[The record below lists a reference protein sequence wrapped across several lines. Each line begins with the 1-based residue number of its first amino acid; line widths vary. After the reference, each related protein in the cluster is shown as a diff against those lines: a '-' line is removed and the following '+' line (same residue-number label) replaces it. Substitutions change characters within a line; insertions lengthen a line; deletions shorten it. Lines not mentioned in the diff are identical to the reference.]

1 MDKLKKCLDQ
11 IRSFISEADIPF
23 TKNPIEVL
31 KQVITNPRSVRTFER
46 DFKKFENPEVFLKI
60 LYRVDPRSKS
70 KDFGNML
77 NYVKTVFKNSLEIND
92 LETDFLSLAV
102 CLRHIGNLKSKLDI
116 QKCIA
121 RVVVK
126 YRQNPKA
133 LLHLEPIIEG
143 AKDLPDS
150 IRNLISVAL
159 IQYIRARVLK

>member
-11 IRSFISEADIPF
+11 IRSFISEADISF
-23 TKNPIEVL
+23 VKNPVEVL
-31 KQVITNPRSVRTFER
+31 KQVITNPRSVKTFGK
-46 DFKKFENPEVFLKI
+46 DFKKFENLETFTKI

-70 KDFGNML
+70 KDFGSMFD
-77 NYVKTVFKNSLEIND
+77 YVKTVLKNSLEISD
-92 LETDFLSLAV
+92 SESDFLSLAI
-102 CLRHIGNLKSKLDI
+102 CLRHIEHLKSKLDI

-143 AKDLPDS
+143 AKTLSDS

-159 IQYIRARVLK
+159 IQYIKARVLK

>member
-11 IRSFISEADIPF
+11 IRSFISEVDISF

-31 KQVITNPRSVRTFER
+31 KQVIVNPVKVKSFKK
-46 DFKKFENPEVFLKI
+46 DFRKFENPETFLKI

-70 KDFGNML
+70 KDFRNMFD
-77 NYVKTVFKNSLEIND
+77 YVKTVLKNSLEITD
-92 LETDFLSLAV
+92 LETNFLSLAI
-102 CLRHIGNLKSKLDI
+102 CLRHIANLKSKLDI

-126 YRQNPKA
+126 YRQKPKA
-133 LLHLEPIIEG
+133 LLHLEPVIEG
-143 AKDLPDS
+143 AKNLPDS

-159 IQYIRARVLK
+159 IQYVGARVLK